1 MAFSLSFSFPYSL
14 SHILPLF
21 FLLSLREKERG
32 LAIGNNSKE
41 GKTYSSKNP
50 KKNKKKEILKL
61 IEITHHFSWG
71 MVKKAVASCE
81 SKKKGEGEY

>member
-1 MAFSLSFSFPYSL
+1 V
-14 SHILPLF
+14 
-21 FLLSLREKERG
+21 
-32 LAIGNNSKE
+32 NNSKE